1 MTAIV
6 IDNGSSFCRAGF
18 AGETKPKV
26 IRPSIIDAKKS
37 RPISGGIITN
47 WDDVTAIWNDVL
59 KTQLK
64 VDLSEHPILITEGP
78 SVPYY
83 NREKIAQVMFEDYN
97 VPSVAIVNTASLSL
111 FAAGRV
117 TGVVVDCGTTSTTA
131 TPVYEGFYIPHATV
145 TGKFGG
151 DAIDEEIVRLGA
163 ENGHSYTI
171 AVARRIKE
179 KIGRVSANPAAEA
192 SKPTDFEPGIVV
204 TNEHYK
210 APELL
215 FSAATDGGGL
225 VELASRAAHGS
236 WPSEFASGF
245 CDNVILTG
253 GTTAMEGV
261 FKMFET
267 KLKSKS
273 SDLTAIR
280 AADPQLAAWTGG
292 SLLAHLDGFRNMVFT
307 REEYDENGAIFA
319 QRKCI

>member
-26 IRPSIIDAKKS
+26 IRPSVVNSQKS
-37 RPISGGIITN
+37 RPICGGFITN
-47 WDDVTAIWNDVL
+47 WDDVSAIWDDVL
-59 KTQLK
+59 KKQLK

-78 SVPYY
+78 SVPHY
-83 NREKIAQVMFEDYN
+83 NREKIAQVMFEEYN
-97 VPSVAIVNTASLSL
+97 VPSVAIVNTASLAL

-117 TGVVVDCGTTSTTA
+117 TGVVVDCGTTATTT

-151 DAIDEEIVRLGA
+151 DAIDEAIVRLGT

-171 AVARRIKE
+171 EVARRIKE
-179 KIGRVSANPAAEA
+179 KIGHVSANPAAEE

-225 VELASRAAHGS
+225 VELANRAAHGP

-253 GTTAMEGV
+253 GTTAMKGV
-261 FKMFET
+261 FKMFEK
-267 KLKSKS
+267 KLKSKA
-273 SDLTAIR
+273 SDLTVLKP
-280 AADPQLAAWTGG
+280 ADPHLSAWTGG
-292 SLLAHLDGFRNMVFT
+292 SLLAHLPSFSDIVFT
-307 REEYDENGAIFA
+307 RTEYDENGAGFA
-319 QRKCI
+319 QRKLI